1 MKAKFKFGGSILAV
15 FMAFLAAMM
24 CFISLPLV
32 SNAETGTLGT
42 ESPEIYCTY
51 AQDGV
56 AVDGNELT
64 AGTYDVSF
72 VVSGVK
78 SLSVVQITATYDES
92 VVTVA
97 SEPSYMISSDDA
109 DLAMLSMG
117 YTLSGGNIVF
127 GFVSD
132 NDDCSSVSEKK
143 QILATVSMTFASD
156 CDAADYITVS
166 QNPNL
171 TFLQVD
177 YGDGYDDEYALVD
190 SFTDYD
196 GVLYL
201 MTCDV
206 TPDFGYNITGE
217 IVIMTNQNDVTNG
230 TPAYGAYTVD
240 VYADADRTDLVTSVT
255 TVSETNENNETRNM
269 FNIRGLLNGRYYA
282 TISSEYSIPRNV
294 EIVVSGSDIDAGMIP
309 MICCDFD
316 KDSLISSA
324 DAKIVYT
331 SIVNENLKDYCE
343 LDGDDVVA
351 SSDAKIVYQFVTSY
365 SYDSLTIE

>member
-78 SLSVVQITATYDES
+78 SLSVVQITAAYDES
-92 VVTVA
+92 KVTVA
-97 SEPSYMISSDDA
+97 SAPSYSISDDENM
-109 DLAMLSMG
+109 AMDSMG
-117 YTLSGGNIVF
+117 YILSGGNVVF
-127 GFVSD
+127 GFVSE
-132 NDDCSSVSEKK
+132 NDDCSAISEKK
-143 QILATVSMTFASD
+143 QIIVTLSVTFAED

-166 QNPNL
+166 TNPNL

-177 YGDGYDDEYALVD
+177 YGDGYNDEYALVD
-190 SFTDYD
+190 SYDDYD

-255 TVSETNENNETRNM
+255 TVSETNENNETKNM

-309 MICCDFD
+309 MICCEFT
-316 KDSLISSA
+316 KDGSITA
-324 DAKIVYT
+324 DDAKIIYK
-331 SIVNENLKDYCE
+331 SAASGELSEYCE
-343 LDGDDVVA
+343 LTGDGYVTAD
-351 SSDAKIVYQFVTSY
+351 DAKILYVFAADSSY
-365 SYDSLTIE
+365 NALIIE

>member
-1 MKAKFKFGGSILAV
+1 MKAKFKFGGSVLAA
-15 FMAFLAAMM
+15 FMAFFAAMM

-78 SLSVVQITATYDES
+78 SLSVVQITAAYDES
-92 VVTVA
+92 KVTVA
-97 SEPSYMISSDDA
+97 SAPSYSISDDENMA
-109 DLAMLSMG
+109 LDSIG
-117 YTLSGGNIVF
+117 YVLSGGNIVF
-127 GFVSD
+127 GFVSE
-132 NDDCSSVSEKK
+132 NDDCSAISEKK
-143 QILATVSMTFASD
+143 QIIVTLSVTFAED

-166 QNPNL
+166 TNPNL

-177 YGDGYDDEYALVD
+177 YGDGYNDEYALVD
-190 SFTDYD
+190 SYDDYD

-230 TPAYGAYTVD
+230 TPAYGTYTVD

-255 TVSETNENNETRNM
+255 TVSETNENNETKNM

-282 TISSEYSIPRNV
+282 TISSEYAIPRNV

-343 LDGDDVVA
+343 LDGDGVVA
-351 SSDAKIVYQFVTSY
+351 SADAKIVYQFVTSY
-365 SYDSLTIE
+365 SYNSLTIE